1 MTVEGSILCRDC
13 LAQPTGRRGRRC
25 PECGSPRLVA
35 HRELGGLTIAHMDCD
50 AFYAAVE
57 KRDNPDLAERPVII
71 GGGARGVVAAACY
84 VARVYGVRSAT
95 PMFKALELCPD
106 AVVLPPNIT
115 KYAAV
120 GREVRD
126 IMRAT
131 TPVIEPLSID
141 EAFLD
146 LGVADLPPDDSP
158 ARALARMVLE
168 IERVIGVTASIGL
181 SYNKF
186 LAKTA
191 SDLDKP
197 RGFAVIGRSDAG
209 KFLAEK
215 PVGMIYGVGKALEAK
230 LRRHGIRTIGELR
243 EIDEPTLVRRYGAIG
258 RRLHGFARG
267 EDHRAVDPSGQTK
280 SVSSETTFLN
290 DINDPAVL
298 ARELMAV
305 CESAARRL
313 HRKGFAGRRV
323 VLKLKTADFRIVTR
337 SRSLDTPIGD
347 ARALYDV
354 AVTLL
359 QREADGQ
366 AFRLIGAGLEEL
378 TDPSA
383 AASGDLLSVAAPKA
397 PTQ

>member
-1 MTVEGSILCRDC
+1 
-13 LAQPTGRRGRRC
+13 
-25 PECGSPRLVA
+25 
-35 HRELGGLTIAHMDCD
+35 MDCD

-131 TPVIEPLSID
+131 TPLIEPLSID

-146 LGVADLPPDDSP
+146 LGAAALPPGES
-158 ARALARMVLE
+158 AAKALARMVLE

-197 RGFAVIGRSDAG
+197 RGFAVIGRADAG

-243 EIDEPTLVRRYGAIG
+243 EIDEPVLVRRYGAIG

-280 SVSSETTFLN
+280 SVSSETTFLT
-290 DINDPAVL
+290 DISDPAVL
-298 ARELMAV
+298 ARELMAI
-305 CESAARRL
+305 CEAAARRL

-337 SRSLDTPIGD
+337 SRSLETPIGD

-383 AASGDLLSVAAPKA
+383 VASGDLLSVAEPATTRQGK
-397 PTQ
+397 